1 MKAVIWTDVFQ
12 VLVMLSGDAMLFQ
25 AFCNVSSSW
34 IAFFFFLFFSFFGFH
49 LCLQLDR
56 EKLDHRTEAK
66 FESLVLGPLVVVVC
80 PGCPQGRVL

>member
-1 MKAVIWTDVFQ
+1 
-12 VLVMLSGDAMLFQ
+12 MLCYFRHFVTLAHHGLHF
-25 AFCNVSSSW
+25 FF
-34 IAFFFFLFFSFFGFH
+34 FFFFLDFFGFH

-66 FESLVLGPLVVVVC
+66 FESLVLGLLVVVVC